1 MPPPLLVRF
10 ANQLARVV
18 DGLADPARRR
28 RVMVSLAFVYGLAW
42 WVYAIVAKSSQDL
55 NADMAE
61 MVVWAQ
67 QPALGYS
74 KHPPLLAWV
83 LALWFA
89 IFPHADWAYWL
100 LSAITLGAGLWLAFE
115 LAGEWLDGAK
125 RAAVPFLLA
134 IIPFYNFLGLKF
146 DQNSVLIPL
155 WALAIWAFVR
165 SLNGRMLGWAALA
178 GLAAAAAILTKYWSQ
193 FLIVALAV
201 AALAHPRRKQYFRS
215 AAPWVTA
222 LVFTLAVLPHV
233 IWLVRENFPPLTW
246 VAARRVSESWLDW
259 GRTLAGYVLG
269 TIGYG
274 SAALLVGFLLARP
287 SRAAIR
293 DSWWP
298 GDPARRVAAVL
309 FYLPI
314 LLPIIPALATRVSL
328 LSLWNT
334 PALNLLPVMMLASPL
349 VMFTREAAI
358 RLAVG
363 VSIFTLGVVAVSPII
378 AAVILKRGV
387 ENYAA
392 YGRQLAEVAEREW
405 RAASDRPLKIVAG
418 PFTIVNTAAFYM
430 REEPTTYADFSRY
443 LSPEVDEARIARDGA
458 VVVCPTS
465 DAWCMRNFDMMV
477 ARAPGGRRV
486 ELSLS
491 RRWLWL
497 DGPAERFVIATLPAA
512 RP

>member
-10 ANQLARVV
+10 GNQLARVI

-28 RVMVSLAFVYGLAW
+28 RVMLVVAIAYGLAW
-42 WVYAIVAKSSQDL
+42 WLYAIVAKSSQDL

-83 LALWFA
+83 LAVWFA

-146 DQNSVLIPL
+146 DQNSALIPL

-165 SLNGRMLGWAALA
+165 SLNGRPLGWAALA

-201 AALAHPRRKQYFRS
+201 AALVHPRRKEYFRS

-233 IWLVRENFPPLTW
+233 IWLVRENFPPFTW
-246 VAARRVSESWLDW
+246 VAARRLSESWPDW
-259 GRTLAGYVLG
+259 GRTLVGYVLG
-269 TIGYG
+269 IIGYG
-274 SAALLVGFLLARP
+274 GAALLAGVLLARP

-298 GDPARRVAAVL
+298 GDPARRTAAVL

-349 VMFTREAAI
+349 VVFTRDAAI
-358 RLAVG
+358 KLAVG

-392 YGRQLAEVAEREW
+392 YGRQLADAAEREW
-405 RAASDRPLKIVAG
+405 RAAGDRPLKIVAG

-430 REEPTTYADFSRY
+430 HGKPTTYADFSRY
-443 LSPEVDEARIARDGA
+443 LSPDVDEARIAREGA
-458 VVVCPTS
+458 VVVCPTG
-465 DAWCMRNFDMMV
+465 DGWCMRNLDAMV
-477 ARAPGGRRV
+477 GRVPGGSRM
-486 ELSLS
+486 ELTLR

-497 DGPAERFVIATLPAA
+497 EGPAERFVIATLPAA
-512 RP
+512 R

>member
-10 ANQLARVV
+10 GNQLACVV
-18 DGLADPARRR
+18 DGLADPSRRR
-28 RVMVSLAFVYGLAW
+28 RVMAGLAIAYGLTW
-42 WVYAIVAKSSQDL
+42 WIYAIVAKSSQDL

-83 LALWFA
+83 LAVWFA

-100 LSAITLGAGLWLAFE
+100 LSAINLSAGLWLAFE
-115 LAGEWLDGAK
+115 LAGEWLDGPK

-165 SLNGRMLGWAALA
+165 SLNGRHLAWAAIA

-201 AALAHPRRKQYFRS
+201 AALVHPRRKEYFRS
-215 AAPWVTA
+215 AAPWVTG
-222 LVFTLAVLPHV
+222 LVFGLAVLPHV
-233 IWLVRENFPPLTW
+233 IWLVRENFPPFTW
-246 VAARRVSESWLDW
+246 VAARRLSASWLDW
-259 GRTLAGYVLG
+259 GRTLVGYVLG

-274 SAALLVGFLLARP
+274 GAALLVGALLTRP

-293 DSWWP
+293 DSWLP
-298 GDPARRVAAVL
+298 SDPARRVAAVM

-349 VMFTREAAI
+349 VVFTRDAAI
-358 RLAVG
+358 KLAVG
-363 VSIFTLGVVAVSPII
+363 VTIFTLGVVAVSPIV

-392 YGRQLAEVAEREW
+392 YGRQLAEAAEHEW
-405 RAASDRPLKIVAG
+405 RATSERPLKIVAG
-418 PFTIVNTAAFYM
+418 PFTIVNTAAFYV
-430 REEPTTYADFSRY
+430 RDNPTTYADFSRY
-443 LSPEVDEARIARDGA
+443 LSPDVDEERIAREGA
-458 VVVCPTS
+458 VVVCPVS
-465 DAWCMRNFDMMV
+465 DAWCMRNFETMV

-486 ELSLS
+486 ELSL
-491 RRWLWL
+491 
-497 DGPAERFVIATLPAA
+497 
-512 RP
+512 